1 MINKKSREKDSLFPR
16 LKIKEG
22 RGQKVIKVGPG
33 LADSRPSTNLIENIT
48 QA

>member
-22 RGQKVIKVGPG
+22 RGQKVIKAGPG
-33 LADSRPSTNLIENIT
+33 LADPRPSTDLIKNIT